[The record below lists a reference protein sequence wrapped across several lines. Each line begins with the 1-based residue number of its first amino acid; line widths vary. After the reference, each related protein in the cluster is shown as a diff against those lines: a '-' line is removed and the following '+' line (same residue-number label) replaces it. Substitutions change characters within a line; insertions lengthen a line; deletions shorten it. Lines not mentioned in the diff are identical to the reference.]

1 MIDYLIIIL
10 LTALFS
16 AFTINLLKKWGIIE
30 WLQIHGSELI
40 SKMAHCD
47 FCLSWW
53 VNLLTSIALALI
65 IGNWVLLLMP
75 FFGTMLTRY
84 IL

>member
-1 MIDYLIIIL
+1 MVDYLILIL
-10 LTALFS
+10 LIALFS
-16 AFTINLLKKWGIIE
+16 AFIISLLKKVGIIE

-40 SKMAHCD
+40 SKLAHCD

-53 VNLLTSIALALI
+53 MNVIVSVTIALAL
-65 IGNWVLLLMP
+65 GNWIFLLVP
-75 FFGTMLTRY
+75 FFSTMITRF

>member
-1 MIDYLIIIL
+1 MVDYLILIL

-16 AFTINLLKKWGIIE
+16 AFSINLLKKWGIIE

-53 VNLLTSIALALI
+53 TNLI
-65 IGNWVLLLMP
+65 ISIIVAIIIGSWAILLIP
-75 FFGTMLTRY
+75 FFSTMITRFV
-84 IL
+84 L

>member
-1 MIDYLIIIL
+1 MVDYLTLIL

-16 AFTINLLKKWGIIE
+16 AFSINLLKKWGVIE

-53 VNLLTSIALALI
+53 MN
-65 IGNWVLLLMP
+65 VLLCAILSVTTGCWHFLVIP
-75 FFGTMLTRY
+75 FFSTMITRF
-84 IL
+84 LL

>member
-1 MIDYLIIIL
+1 MVDYLILIL

-16 AFTINLLKKWGIIE
+16 AFSINLLKKWGIIE

-40 SKMAHCD
+40 SKLAHCD

-53 VNLLTSIALALI
+53 MNVIVSVTIALAL
-65 IGNWVLLLMP
+65 GNWIFLLVP
-75 FFGTMLTRY
+75 FFSTMITRF